1 MILAGDLGGT
11 NLRFALVES
20 PAAAPHFQHSYA
32 AADYAGVDAV
42 LEAFLAAAQAPAVSA
57 ACFGVAGP
65 VSDGRVHM
73 TNLGWSLDSASLGTR
88 FALPRLRLI
97 NDFDAAARG
106 IAHLA
111 PTALAVL
118 QDGAPVQDA
127 PRLLIGAGTG
137 LGVAFL
143 VHGTSGYQPLP
154 GEGGHAGFAPANAAQ
169 DGLWQHLHA
178 RFRRVTLE
186 HVLSGAGLERV
197 YGYLA
202 ARGELAESAA
212 LRTELGG
219 TATQAAAITR
229 HALDHGDALALAA
242 LDLYLSCYGACAGD
256 LALTALARGGVFVAG
271 GIAPA
276 VLPRIAN
283 GGFIAAFNDKAEFA
297 AHARRMPVCVV
308 TDPLLGLRGAAAA
321 ALEA

>member
-20 PAAAPHFQHSYA
+20 PAAVPRFKHSYPA
-32 AADYAGVDAV
+32 AEVTGIEAA
-42 LEAFLAAAQAPAVSA
+42 LEAFLAAAQAPSVSA
-57 ACFGVAGP
+57 ARLRVAGP

-73 TNLGWSLDSASLGTR
+73 TNLGWSLDAASLGAR

-111 PTALAVL
+111 PTACAVL
-118 QDGAPVQDA
+118 QDGTPVQDA

-143 VHGTSGYQPLP
+143 VHGTTGYQPLP
-154 GEGGHAGFAPANAAQ
+154 GEGGHAAFAPTDAAQ
-169 DGLWQHLHA
+169 AGLWQHLHA
-178 RFRRVTLE
+178 RFGRVTLE

-202 ARGELAESAA
+202 ARGEIAESAA
-212 LRTELGG
+212 LRAALRG
-219 TATQAAAITR
+219 TASQAAAITR
-229 HALDHGDALALAA
+229 HDLDHGDPLALAA

-256 LALTALARGGVFVAG
+256 LALTVLARGGVFVAG
-271 GIAPA
+271 GIAPT
-276 VLPRIAN
+276 LLRRIQR
-283 GGFIAAFNDKAEFA
+283 GGFMAAFNDKASFA
-297 AHARRMPVCVV
+297 EHARRMPVAVV

-321 ALEA
+321 ALEH